1 MPTSDG
7 TLERRIRAAAPRP
20 DAASDLLERLVARK
34 RRRAMM
40 RKVGTIATVV
50 VLIGGT
56 LAAFA
61 AVAAGPATQPAGPA
75 TQPPA
80 PTPSPSYAVG
90 ALGLPYPVCAVST
103 MPISTEKGQGSVA
116 VFARRASD
124 GCPQEFADKTV
135 HVGVDLNG
143 DGTLDATTGPVSDCF
158 IKCEAFAATDLN
170 NDGVPEIAVSNE
182 GADGYGVYLYAIM
195 TSPPSIAPITK
206 DGDPFQ
212 FAWAA
217 VAAHADAAHC
227 ELSDRGEG
235 ILVLTDATFEPPDA
249 SVDSVSFSIE
259 GTIASKVGQDH
270 TTLPLDQAPE
280 PTDQLCGAKIYG
292 SAGGVTG

>member
-1 MPTSDG
+1 MPRSDG

-20 DAASDLLERLVARK
+20 DAAGDMLERLVARK
-34 RRRAMM
+34 HRRAVM
-40 RKVGTIATVV
+40 RKVGTIAAVV

-61 AVAAGPATQPAGPA
+61 AVGAGPATQPAA
-75 TQPPA
+75 
-80 PTPSPSYAVG
+80 PSPSQSDAIG
-90 ALGLPYPVCAVST
+90 ALGHPYPVCDLST
-103 MPISTEKGQGSVA
+103 MPLPTEKGQGSAA
-116 VFARRASD
+116 VFARADD

-135 HVGVDLNG
+135 GVGVDLNG
-143 DGTLDATTGPVSDCF
+143 DGTLDATTGAVPDCF
-158 IKCEAFAATDLN
+158 IRCEAFAVTDLN

-182 GADGYGVYLYAIM
+182 GADGYGVYLYAIT

-235 ILVLTDATFEPPDA
+235 TLVLTDATFEPPDA

-259 GTIASKVGQDH
+259 GTIATKTGQDH
-270 TTLPLDQAPE
+270 TTVPLDTAPE
-280 PTDQLCGAKIYG
+280 PTDQLCGAPIHG
-292 SAGGVTG
+292 SARGVTG